1 MQSSLLLLGTNEGGV
16 EVLSLVGAEMAAE
29 SDIRMEG
36 FAAVGTGDVSGCL
49 EIQSSIFLSARRFS
63 AAAVFF

>member
-1 MQSSLLLLGTNEGGV
+1 MS
-16 EVLSLVGAEMAAE
+16 SLVGAEMAAE